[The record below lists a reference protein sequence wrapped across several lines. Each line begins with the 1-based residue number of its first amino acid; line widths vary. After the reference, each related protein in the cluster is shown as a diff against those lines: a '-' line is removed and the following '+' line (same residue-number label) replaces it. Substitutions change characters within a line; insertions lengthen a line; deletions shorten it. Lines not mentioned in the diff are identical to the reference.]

1 MNTNRKTATIVG
13 ILFIIGT
20 VAGILSAVITGPIL
34 NSPEYLAEVAA
45 NSNQLVFGGLLVLIM
60 GLALA
65 MVPIFM
71 YPIFKKHNESLA
83 VGYVVF
89 RGALETI
96 IYITMVIS
104 WLVLVVLSQEFIKA
118 GISNSSLFQLLG
130 TLLLS
135 VGDRV
140 NPVLQIVFSLGA
152 LMFYLL
158 WYQSNLVP
166 RWLSIWGLAGVA
178 LYFVAGISALFGV
191 DIEILVAPL
200 ALNEMVLAI
209 WLIVKGFNTTPVD
222 TN

>member
-34 NSPEYLAEVAA
+34 NSPEYLTEVAA
-45 NSNQLVFGGLLVLIM
+45 NSSQLVFGGLLVLIM

-65 MVPIFM
+65 MIPIFM

-96 IYITMVIS
+96 IYITMVVS
-104 WLVLVVLSQEFIKA
+104 WLVLIVLSQEFVKA
-118 GISNSSLFQLLG
+118 GIPNSSSFQLLG
-130 TLLLS
+130 TVLLS
-135 VGDRV
+135 VGDRI

-158 WYQSNLVP
+158 WYQSKLIP
-166 RWLSIWGLAGVA
+166 RWLSVWGLVGVA

-191 DIEILVAPL
+191 DSEILVAPL